1 MPARKQITKDMIIK
15 AALKILREKGYE
27 AVNIKELACE
37 LNCSTQPVYLSF
49 AGMDELRGELAPAA
63 VDFFEKYMKQDSE
76 DNTVRLYGM
85 EYIRFA
91 KNEPRLFWYL
101 FMRAHSFAEIKTLLH
116 PIIEKSIAELMTE
129 YNISHE
135 EADLL
140 HDRMW
145 MQAHGIAAMTATDFC
160 DWDMDKAARMLDKS
174 CRDFTAEYKR

>member
-1 MPARKQITKDMIIK
+1 
-15 AALKILREKGYE
+15 
-27 AVNIKELACE
+27 
-37 LNCSTQPVYLSF
+37 
-49 AGMDELRGELAPAA
+49 
-63 VDFFEKYMKQDSE
+63 MKQDSE